1 MKINEFNKYFQNY
14 NKNNIFIRLSELL
27 DLKMESIKDRCG
39 EWRDFLFSKKKSL
52 MNIKLNELDAVGLIR
67 GYELN
72 KIVPNYNPFPF
83 IDHRLYKV
91 ILCGNIVNDRYYD
104 ISIND
109 YDYYRGGYTYT
120 QTPQMR
126 MISNISIEIK
136 SITIIPEETEQE
148 DEDNF
153 DYNRDLFE
161 IHKHDMSLQLFGKL
175 IHGPEN
181 NLILDDKVR
190 EEILMLNE
198 KSIKNVEREIK

>member
-1 MKINEFNKYFQNY
+1 MNKYFQNY
-14 NKNNIFIRLSELL
+14 NKNSIFIRLSELL

-39 EWRDFLFSKKKSL
+39 EWGDFLFSKKSL
-52 MNIKLNELDAVGLIR
+52 MNINKLNELDAVGLIR

-91 ILCGNIVNDRYYD
+91 ILCGNIVNDSYYD

-109 YDYYRGGYTYT
+109 YEYYRSYTYT
-120 QTPQMR
+120 QIPQMQ

-148 DEDNF
+148 AEDNF

-161 IHKHDMSLQLFGKL
+161 IHKHDMSLQLFSKL

-181 NLILDDKVR
+181 NLILDNKVR

-198 KSIKNVEREIK
+198 KSIKNVKREIK

>member
-1 MKINEFNKYFQNY
+1 MKINEFNKYNR
-14 NKNNIFIRLSELL
+14 NSIFIRLSELL
-27 DLKMESIKDRCG
+27 ELKMESIKDKCG
-39 EWRDFLFSKKKSL
+39 EWGDFLFSKKSL
-52 MNIKLNELDAVGLIR
+52 MNINKLNELDAVGLIR

-91 ILCGNIVNDRYYD
+91 ILCGNIVNDNYYD

-109 YDYYRGGYTYT
+109 YGYYRDCYTYSHI
-120 QTPQMR
+120 PQIR
-126 MISNISIEIK
+126 MISNIPIKVK
-136 SITIIPEETEQE
+136 SITIIPEKTEQE
-148 DEDNF
+148 AEDNF

-161 IHKHDMSLQLFGKL
+161 LYKHDMSLQLFSKL

-198 KSIKNVEREIK
+198 KSIKNVERKIK

>member
-1 MKINEFNKYFQNY
+1 
-14 NKNNIFIRLSELL
+14 
-27 DLKMESIKDRCG
+27 
-39 EWRDFLFSKKKSL
+39 
-52 MNIKLNELDAVGLIR
+52 MNINKLNELDAVGLIR

-91 ILCGNIVNDRYYD
+91 ILCGNFVNDSYYD

-109 YDYYRGGYTYT
+109 YGYTYT
-120 QTPQMR
+120 QIPQMR
-126 MISNISIEIK
+126 MIPNISIEIK

-161 IHKHDMSLQLFGKL
+161 IHKHDMSLQLFSKL